1 MSNVIPRRKLGQQL
15 EVSAIGLGCMG
26 MSEFYGAADEAT
38 CLKVLNHAVDI
49 GINFLD
55 TADMYGWGS
64 NERLLS
70 QLLKTRRQEVVLAT
84 KFGNMRGPNGEFLG
98 VNGRPE
104 SVFSAC
110 DASLER
116 LGVEQIDLYYQHRV
130 DPKVPIEDT
139 MGAMSALVKQ
149 GKVRY
154 LGLSEANVNTIRRA
168 HAIHPIAALQ
178 SEYSLWTRNVAESV
192 LPVCRELGIG
202 YVAYSPLGRGFLTGV
217 IQNTEQLAANDWRR
231 NNPRFSEQNFKQNM
245 QLVTALNL
253 LATQRKV
260 TPAQLALAWLLDQG
274 NDIVPIPGTR
284 KLERL
289 EENAAATGL
298 VLNDAERKAIAQVLA
313 SHAIAGDRYP
323 AASMASLA
331 Q

>member
-1 MSNVIPRRKLGQQL
+1 
-15 EVSAIGLGCMG
+15 
-26 MSEFYGAADEAT
+26 
-38 CLKVLNHAVDI
+38 
-49 GINFLD
+49 
-55 TADMYGWGS
+55 
-64 NERLLS
+64 
-70 QLLKTRRQEVVLAT
+70 
-84 KFGNMRGPNGEFLG
+84 
-98 VNGRPE
+98 
-104 SVFSAC
+104 
-110 DASLER
+110 
-116 LGVEQIDLYYQHRV
+116 
-130 DPKVPIEDT
+130 
-139 MGAMSALVKQ
+139 
-149 GKVRY
+149 
-154 LGLSEANVNTIRRA
+154 
-168 HAIHPIAALQ
+168 LQ

-298 VLNDAERKAIAQVLA
+298 VLNDAERKAIAQILT

-323 AASMASLA
+323 AASMASLD